1 MKSKKCSP
9 RANVETRRGADDH
22 VGRSCAQPQATPIVS
37 TRSSTLSATRPIP
50 RRGLNRQEAAM
61 YVGIS
66 AGKFDELIRTG
77 KMPSP
82 KRIDR
87 RKIWDVHE
95 LDLAFDD
102 LPSDGNSWDD
112 V

>member
-1 MKSKKCSP
+1 MQNKTFSLQ
-9 RANVETRRGADDH
+9 ANNGIKRQALAEDH
-22 VGRSCAQPQATPIVS
+22 HTDTPCA
-37 TRSSTLSATRPIP
+37 TRSIP
-50 RRGLNRQEAAM
+50 RRGLNRLEAAM

-66 AGKFDELIRTG
+66 PGKFDELIRTRR
-77 KMPSP
+77 MPNP
-82 KRIDR
+82 RRIDR

-102 LPSDGNSWDD
+102 LPSEGNSWDD

>member
-1 MKSKKCSP
+1 MP
-9 RANVETRRGADDH
+9 V
-22 VGRSCAQPQATPIVS
+22 VS
-37 TRSSTLSATRPIP
+37 TGSSSRSATRPIP

-66 AGKFDELIRTG
+66 GGKFDELIRTG
-77 KMPSP
+77 KMPGP

-102 LPSDGNSWDD
+102 LPSEGNSWDD